1 MVNGFYNG
9 IMTVR
14 VDKSGR
20 LVVPMNL
27 REELGIDA
35 FTPLE
40 IIRDGMELRIR
51 KVEEDVSVRKE
62 GQLLVVVSKWE
73 GESDPVKLV
82 RQARK
87 DRISKFI

>member
-1 MVNGFYNG
+1 
-9 IMTVR
+9 MTVR

-20 LVVPMNL
+20 LVVPLDL

-51 KVEEDVSVRKE
+51 KLEEDVSVRKE
-62 GQLLVVVSKWE
+62 DGLLLVVSKWE
-73 GESDPVKLV
+73 GESDPDKLV
-82 RQARK
+82 DRARK
-87 DRISKFI
+87 ERISKFK

>member
-1 MVNGFYNG
+1 MVNGIFNG
-9 IMTVR
+9 IMTVK

-20 LVVPMNL
+20 LVVPLEL

-40 IIRDGMELRIR
+40 IVRDGMELRIR
-51 KVEEDVSVRKE
+51 KLEEDLSVRKE
-62 GQLLVVVSKWE
+62 DGLLLIVSKWE

-82 RQARK
+82 DRARK
-87 DRISKFI
+87 GRISKFV

>member
-1 MVNGFYNG
+1 
-9 IMTVR
+9 MTVR

-62 GQLLVVVSKWE
+62 GQLLLIVSKWE

>member
-62 GQLLVVVSKWE
+62 GQLLLVVSKWE

>member
-62 GQLLVVVSKWE
+62 GQLLLIVSKWE